1 MINIVLLERI
11 MNCLEISNASASE
24 MSKEEKLD
32 NIFNLLAEPVRNAL
46 DSLEFFEPTAPQ
58 VKAIPPILRGENV
71 LLIAPTGSGK
81 TEAVLLPLF
90 SNFIQQ
96 PDKNGISILYIT
108 PLRALNRDL
117 VKRLSF
123 WAQNLDI
130 SMEVRHGDTEVK
142 IRRRQALR
150 PPNMLV
156 TTPETLQAV
165 LPGARMKQHLS
176 RVRWVIIDEV
186 HELVQDKRGVQ
197 LTVALERLFKVVG
210 KEFQRIGLS
219 ATVGNPMEAAKFI
232 AGTNRSIRVI
242 EISLPKSYQ
251 YTVESPLPEDVD
263 YDLAQK
269 ISTTSEATARIRH
282 ILDLVNSHTSTLI
295 FVNSRQNAEM
305 LGHKFNQLT
314 SDIAVHH
321 GSLSKEERR
330 LIEDQFKAK
339 NLKAIV
345 CTSTLELGID
355 IGHVD
360 LVIQYLSPRQVGS
373 LIQRVGRSGHKLD
386 LISKGIIITAF
397 PDDTLE
403 AISAAERAYKNRLEP
418 LPIHENALD
427 VLAHQIAGILMDKGQ
442 ATVKQIIEVLHRA
455 YPYRN
460 ISETKLSEVT
470 DYLRKLGQVWIEDNT
485 LKKTRKT
492 RPHYYENLSMI
503 PDERRYPIV
512 DIISDRTIG
521 TLGDE
526 FMALRA
532 RIGLNFICK
541 GKVWRIVQ
549 IEEETGTVY
558 VVPSEDKLAAI
569 PGWDGEILPVPFTL
583 AQEVGRL
590 REEIA
595 KELKKEKDVEAV
607 SEKLAKRHST
617 NKSTMI
623 EPAREIDEHLK
634 QGAPLPTH
642 DRVLIEAFD
651 KYIVVHACFGE
662 VVNKT
667 LGCVFDSI
675 LSDHELITGWWN
687 DGYRIL
693 MEMPKKAQLQ
703 DLDKM
708 PSTLFKLTPDNV
720 DTAFEDFLRS
730 RFPFSYKM
738 KFVAERFGALPRGRT
753 MGTEALAQL
762 PRRFEKTPIY
772 DETIREAM
780 TEKVDL
786 PSVKKIMKNVENG
799 KIKVSTLLRLEN
811 PTPLAY
817 PIFAK
822 YSEVPEL
829 MAPERVLLSN
839 IERMKRTILAR
850 KAILL
855 CLSCG
860 NLTAEKR
867 IRELPENPTCE
878 KCGERLL
885 ASLYPYQDPKQI
897 LGTLERRKA
906 GEKLVVEELE
916 QLSHARRTAD
926 LILSHGKKAL
936 IALQVKGVGPETAFR
951 ILSKMHPSEE
961 DFYRDLLKSKI
972 QYLRTRPYWEDERSK
987 TQEKA

>member
-1 MINIVLLERI
+1 M
-11 MNCLEISNASASE
+11 SE
-24 MSKEEKLD
+24 AENS
-32 NIFNLLAEPVRNAL
+32 FNVFSLLAKPVREAL
-46 DSLEFFEPTAPQ
+46 ASLEFSEPTTPQ
-58 VKAIPPILRGENV
+58 VEAIPFILRGENV
-71 LLIAPTGSGK
+71 LLVAPTGSGK

-90 SNFIQQ
+90 SDFIQQ
-96 PDKNGISILYIT
+96 PDKRGISILYIT

-117 VKRLSF
+117 IKRLSF
-123 WAQNLDI
+123 WSQSLGI
-130 SMEVRHGDTEVK
+130 SIDVRHGDTEVK

-156 TTPETLQAV
+156 TTPETLQAI
-165 LPGARMKQHLS
+165 LPGVRMKQHLNS
-176 RVRWVIIDEV
+176 VRWVVIDEV
-186 HELVQDKRGVQ
+186 HELVEDKRGVQ
-197 LTVALERLFKVVG
+197 LTVALERLSEIVG
-210 KEFQRIGLS
+210 GESQRLGLS
-219 ATVGNPMEAAKFI
+219 ATVGNPEEAAKFI
-232 AGTNRSIRVI
+232 AGTNRSIKVI
-242 EISLPKSYQ
+242 EVSLPKSYE
-251 YTVESPLPEDVD
+251 YTVESPLPEDAD

-269 ISTTSEATARIRH
+269 IHTAPEAAARIRH
-282 ILDLVNSHTSTLI
+282 ILDLVGSHTSTLI

-321 GSLSKEERR
+321 GSLSKEERS

-360 LVIQYLSPRQVGS
+360 LVIQYLSPRQVSS

-397 PDDTLE
+397 SDDTLE
-403 AISAAERAYKNRLEP
+403 AIAAVERAYKNRLEP
-418 LPIHENALD
+418 LLIHENALD
-427 VLAHQIAGILMDKGQ
+427 VLAHQISGILMDKRQ
-442 ATVKQIIEVLHRA
+442 ATVKQTIEILRRA
-455 YPYRN
+455 YPYRD
-460 ISETKLSEVT
+460 ISEAEFSAVI
-470 DYLRKLGQVWIEDNT
+470 DYLRKLGQVWIEGDT

-492 RPHYYENLSMI
+492 RPYYYENLSMI

-549 IEEETGTVY
+549 IEDETGTVH
-558 VVPSEDKLAAI
+558 VVPSEDMLAAI

-583 AQEVGRL
+583 AQEVGQL

-595 KELKKEKDVEAV
+595 KELGKGEAAEVV
-607 SEKLAKRHST
+607 SEELAKRFST
-617 NKSTMI
+617 NKATLI
-623 EPAREIDEHLK
+623 EPTKEIDEHLR

-642 DRVLIEAFD
+642 DHILIEAFD
-651 KYIVVHACFGE
+651 KYVVVHACFGE

-667 LGCVFDSI
+667 LGCIFDSI

-693 MEMPKKAQLQ
+693 IEIPEKAKPQ
-703 DLDKM
+703 DLDKL
-708 PSTLFKLTPDNV
+708 PSMLFKLTPEEV
-720 DTAFEDFLRS
+720 EKAFEDFLKS
-730 RFPFSYKM
+730 RFPFAYKM

-753 MGTEALAQL
+753 MSPEALAQL

-772 DETIREAM
+772 HETIREAM
-780 TEKVDL
+780 TEKVDIL
-786 PSVKKIMKNVENG
+786 NVKKIMKNVEEG
-799 KIKVSTLLRLEN
+799 KIKISTLLRLEN

-817 PIFAK
+817 SIFAK

-829 MAPERVLLSN
+829 MAPEHVLISN

-850 KAILL
+850 KATLL
-855 CLSCG
+855 CLFCG
-860 NLTAEKR
+860 NLSAEKR
-867 IRELPENPTCE
+867 VRELPENPACE
-878 KCGERLL
+878 KCGEKLL
-885 ASLYPYQDPKQI
+885 APLYLYQDPNQLLSI
-897 LGTLERRKA
+897 LRRRRL
-906 GEKLVVEELE
+906 GEKLVAEELE
-916 QLSHARRTAD
+916 QLAHARRTAD
-926 LILSHGKKAL
+926 LVLSYGKKAV

-951 ILSKMHPSEE
+951 ILGKMHTSEE
-961 DFYRDLLKSKI
+961 EFYMDLLKAKI
-972 QYLRTRPYWEDERSK
+972 QYLRTRPYWGDERQK
-987 TQEKA
+987 ALEKA